1 MAHCIWQLSRQTK
14 GCVRS
19 ALSKELGA
27 LQVEVIGNHYPNVGR
42 GHPVYTNLASHLHR
56 RQTPLSRSFFVAK
69 HSLASNRS
77 ELQQGSL
84 VLMCAA
90 CLSHANICKLCDV
103 PLGLRKESE
112 GLNVCARERA
122 CVRERE
128 SARASEGERE
138 RERARHEKH
147 GRRTSLVELNHN
159 EPHQRRLSGFVFFGD
174 FVLCR
179 CR

>member
-1 MAHCIWQLSRQTK
+1 M
-14 GCVRS
+14 
-19 ALSKELGA
+19 
-27 LQVEVIGNHYPNVGR
+27 
-42 GHPVYTNLASHLHR
+42 
-56 RQTPLSRSFFVAK
+56 
-69 HSLASNRS
+69 
-77 ELQQGSL
+77 
-84 VLMCAA
+84 
-90 CLSHANICKLCDV
+90 
-103 PLGLRKESE
+103 PLGLHEESE
-112 GLNVCARERA
+112 GFNVCARERA